1 MIALNDPRLQPPA
14 RRQGDEPLRDARRH
28 IPRGVADHAR
38 RPGYR
43 PRPRH
48 LLPQRRPRPL
58 QHHQEHPGRRAREAG
73 KEGLARRECCRRSAF
88 RTLVAAARLLRWRY
102 VQRQKL
108 IVCKMNILA
117 TILII
122 TKILTLSNK
131 YHIAIALLTKVK
143 YIFYNTFSHQILQY
157 DATFFR

>member
-1 MIALNDPRLQPPA
+1 M
-14 RRQGDEPLRDARRH
+14 
-28 IPRGVADHAR
+28 
-38 RPGYR
+38 
-43 PRPRH
+43 
-48 LLPQRRPRPL
+48 
-58 QHHQEHPGRRAREAG
+58 
-73 KEGLARRECCRRSAF
+73 
-88 RTLVAAARLLRWRY
+88 RWRY